1 MRSVPAFSS
10 NAANLRKEVPIDK
23 QISPEK
29 CYVDYG
35 PSNFIVYRDDGTWQN
50 TQGFGPLAE
59 AFPQLAN
66 LPKCTIPTSATISI
80 HSSGDHPRLVGHVSR
95 AAIKH
100 VAHFPSSRYSAIFFR
115 SFSGQKAKSMTADR
129 NSSRAAVS
137 FSSVIFRPIPF
148 RSKVSRFSR
157 PFKSTV
163 SCFKATRTTKKNPPA
178 AKTMPKMLT

>member
-66 LPKCTIPTSATISI
+66 LPKCTIPTSATIPI

-95 AAIKH
+95 ADQKTWQENKKAASE
-100 VAHFPSSRYSAIFFR
+100 VLLSEAHRPLCCVR
-115 SFSGQKAKSMTADR
+115 SLFYDGG
-129 NSSRAAVS
+129 
-137 FSSVIFRPIPF
+137 IGL
-148 RSKVSRFSR
+148 
-157 PFKSTV
+157 
-163 SCFKATRTTKKNPPA
+163 C
-178 AKTMPKMLT
+178 KTSL